1 MKVKLITLGLAVLVA
16 TSSVYAFGDPQGWN
30 CGNQQNRMPFSQS
43 MAFNGNGMRDVMM
56 TLSSM
61 DLSKTQWSEIRKVM
75 FEMRD
80 QHFDVSTEKASV
92 VVIHKDGTF
101 DKESFIKSRTT
112 LSKEMIDTQAKSI
125 EKILSILTEAQRK
138 LLADKLAI

>member
-1 MKVKLITLGLAVLVA
+1 MKAKLITLGLTVMVA
-16 TSSVYAFGDPQGWN
+16 SSSLYAFGGVQGWN
-30 CGNQQNRMPFSQS
+30 CGNQQNRMPFSHPMS
-43 MAFNGNGMRDVMM
+43 FNGNSMRDIMM

-80 QHFDVSTEKASV
+80 QHFDASAEKASV
-92 VVIHKDGTF
+92 EVIHKDGSF
-101 DKESFIKSRTT
+101 DKEHFIKNRTS

-138 LLADKLAI
+138 SLAGKLAI